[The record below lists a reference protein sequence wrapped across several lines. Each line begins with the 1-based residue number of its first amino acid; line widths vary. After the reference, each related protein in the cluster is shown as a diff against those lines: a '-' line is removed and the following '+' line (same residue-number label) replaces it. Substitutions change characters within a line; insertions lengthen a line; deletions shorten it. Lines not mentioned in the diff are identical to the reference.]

1 MILLSLDSR
10 LFSEDLCNTQRKQN
24 CWTVQSQEELEK
36 HHRLPD
42 YDFRKSLGHE
52 TVFYLDVQDVRHA
65 VHVEVFVH
73 AGHDGHATY
82 NPQRR
87 NDLCGCVLRT
97 LVA

>member
-42 YDFRKSLGHE
+42 YDFRKNWGHE
-52 TVFYLDVQDVRHA
+52 AVFYLDVQDGRHA
-65 VHVEVFVH
+65 VHVEVS
-73 AGHDGHATY
+73 ATMAT
-82 NPQRR
+82 RR
-87 NDLCGCVLRT
+87 IIRRGEMIC
-97 LVA
+97 AAMF